1 MRGLVIVV
9 GCALLGVTGCASN
22 GGAGSSGSPAAPITA
37 EQARE
42 IMQAAGYSDISPVYR
57 SRDDGSWE
65 ATATIDGVPY
75 IVDVDSTG
83 LLVSR

>member
-9 GCALLGVTGCASN
+9 GCALLGVAGCASN
-22 GGAGSSGSPAAPITA
+22 GGAGSPAAPVTA
-37 EQARE
+37 EQAQQ
-42 IMQAAGYSDISPVYR
+42 IMQKAGYSDISPLYR

>member
-1 MRGLVIVV
+1 MRGLVIVM
-9 GCALLGVTGCASN
+9 GCALLGAAGCASN
-22 GGAGSSGSPAAPITA
+22 GGAGSSGSPAAPVTA
-37 EQARE
+37 DQARQ
-42 IMQAAGYSDISPVYR
+42 IMQAAGYSDISPLYR

-75 IVDVDSTG
+75 IVDVGSNG